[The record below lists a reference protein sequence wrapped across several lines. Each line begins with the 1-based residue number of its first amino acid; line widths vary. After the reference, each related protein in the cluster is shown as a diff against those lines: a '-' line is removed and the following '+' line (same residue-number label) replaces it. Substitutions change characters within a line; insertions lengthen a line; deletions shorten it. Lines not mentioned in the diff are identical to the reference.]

1 MGPILEKK
9 VLQAENR
16 IRQQS
21 KRDRKAR
28 GPLQATLALQSFLG
42 WLQSFLPNL
51 IFSNLWH
58 IMRLFWTPEKNFQV
72 MCIAVLLAKSVHQN
86 PEFFFSLA
94 LKDRNLKL
102 DRIGLLF
109 PFTFIYK
116 QNVSVLSVIF
126 DIAQVLLFSFNSDGL
141 GTQTL
146 GFG

>member
-51 IFSNLWH
+51 IFSNFWH